1 MYFITKGLM
10 ASTPSLSKYCAF
22 SPILEKNIVLSSLEH
37 FMSEKYQKLLLIL
50 KEMKSAVIAFS
61 GGVDSTLLARA
72 VKDAGIQAIAVTSS
86 SETIPE
92 SELKHAADMAKMIDL
107 HHIIIKTSELTNPN
121 FTSNPIDR
129 CFYCKDELFAK
140 LNTIAQNIGY
150 QHVMEGSNVDDL
162 SDWRPGMQAA
172 RKHGVRSPL
181 LDAGLNKKEIR
192 DLSKDFGLP
201 TWSKPS
207 SPCLSSRFPYGIEIT
222 IEGLK
227 RVEKA
232 EAFLKNLGFSE
243 LRVRSHR
250 TLASIEVREDDF
262 SRFIVKELR
271 EAIVKH
277 FKSLGFKQITVDIEG
292 FRSGKLNE

>member
-1 MYFITKGLM
+1 
-10 ASTPSLSKYCAF
+10 
-22 SPILEKNIVLSSLEH
+22 
-37 FMSEKYQKLLLIL
+37 
-50 KEMKSAVIAFS
+50 MKSAVLAFS

-72 VKDAGIQAIAVTSS
+72 IKDADIDAVAVTSS

-92 SELKHAADMAKMIDL
+92 SELKDAVNMAKMMDL
-107 HHIIIKTSELTNPN
+107 HHIIIRTNELTNPD
-121 FTSNPIDR
+121 FTNNPIDR
-129 CFYCKDELFAK
+129 CFYCKDELFVK
-140 LNTIAQNIGY
+140 LNNIARSEGY
-150 QHVMEGSNVDDL
+150 QHVIEGSNLDDL

-172 RKHGVRSPL
+172 KKHGVRSPL
-181 LDAGLNKKEIR
+181 LEAGLNKKEIR

-222 IEGLK
+222 TEGLK

-232 EAFLKNLGFSE
+232 EAFLKDLGFTE

-262 SRFIVKELR
+262 KRFIDKELR
-271 EAIVKH
+271 ECIVKH
-277 FKSLGFKQITVDIEG
+277 FKSLGFKQVTVDIEG

>member
-1 MYFITKGLM
+1 
-10 ASTPSLSKYCAF
+10 
-22 SPILEKNIVLSSLEH
+22 
-37 FMSEKYQKLLLIL
+37 MSEKYQKLLLML
-50 KEMKSAVIAFS
+50 KEMKSAVLAFS

-72 VKDAGIQAIAVTSS
+72 IKDADIDALAVTSS

-92 SELKHAADMAKMIDL
+92 SELKHAADMARMLDL
-107 HHIIIKTSELTNPN
+107 HHIIIRTNELTNPD

-129 CFYCKDELFAK
+129 CFYCKDELFGRLTSMADRM
-140 LNTIAQNIGY
+140 GY
-150 QHVMEGSNVDDL
+150 QYVIEGSNLDDL

-172 RKHGVRSPL
+172 KKHGVRSPL
-181 LDAGLNKKEIR
+181 LEAGLNKKEIR

-222 IEGLK
+222 AEGLK

-232 EAFLKNLGFSE
+232 EAFLKDLGFAE

-262 SRFIVKELR
+262 NRFIVKELR
-271 EAIVKH
+271 EAILKH
-277 FKSLGFKQITVDIEG
+277 FKSLGFKQVTVDIEG